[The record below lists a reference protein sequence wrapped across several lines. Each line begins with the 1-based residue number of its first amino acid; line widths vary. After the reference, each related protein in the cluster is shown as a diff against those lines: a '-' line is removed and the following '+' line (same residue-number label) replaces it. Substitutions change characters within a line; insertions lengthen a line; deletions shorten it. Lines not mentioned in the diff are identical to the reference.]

1 VERVAAAMQLRPR
14 AWVAALVVL
23 VLLGAATYEAAL
35 ALGWLAIGALP
46 GEGRPEEEEV
56 LLLAVAAQLAGA
68 VVAVASAFRPPTKAG
83 AAESM
88 IPLSAAAFMTARFY
102 TFDPYYA
109 PTLRRMSD
117 DGFAAPWWVF
127 TLVAGSLVAAALT
140 RARPRI
146 GLTVTGVVVPL
157 CVLTAFAMGLGH

>member
-1 VERVAAAMQLRPR
+1 MQLRPR
-14 AWVAALVVL
+14 AWAAALVVL
-23 VLLGAATYEAAL
+23 VLLGAASYEAAL
-35 ALGWLAIGALP
+35 ALGWLAIGSLP
-46 GEGRPEEEEV
+46 GEGRPEEEDV

-68 VVAVASAFRPPTKAG
+68 VLAAASAFGPRMKAG

-88 IPLSAAAFMTARFY
+88 IPLSSAAFMTARFY

-117 DGFAAPWWVF
+117 AGLVSPWWVF

-146 GLTVTGVVVPL
+146 GLSVVAVVVPL
-157 CVLTAFAMGLGH
+157 CALTAFVMAIGH